1 MATTERAQDVVK
13 KLEDY
18 TKEQIATFKANRS
31 PGSMEVMLADSE
43 LERRVR
49 LEQQLRALSSGAST
63 SSIALMDFCLR
74 VHLNNRLGF
83 RLGSVGQLRQYQ
95 RSRTSCL
102 IISA

>member
-18 TKEQIATFKANRS
+18 TKEQIAKANRS